1 MIRIAPTAR
10 RSDATNPAA
19 NARPA
24 QGLALVALLA
34 CALGALPAPA
44 HAASDPDPDAFRLA
58 AALSALESD
67 PALAERASLE
77 RYKARQALA
86 ALQATRSR
94 DRAHALFLA
103 EAWVQAARDAAQAEA
118 LLAQGAELDRER
130 DQIMLDASRREAAD
144 AQREADRLRQQQLV
158 REEEAARQAEAGE
171 LAMAQ
176 ATADTVAASAQAS
189 QAMKLADARA
199 KEAELARKEA
209 DLAAAVAN
217 VGLDDASALP
227 PSRRVGNRTV
237 YTLPGTAFASGS
249 TRLGAG
255 AQGSLKRL
263 ASTLRGKSGIRIEAH
278 TDSQGAD
285 AANLALSQQRAEAVR
300 AALAGAGIQ
309 AASMRAVGKGE
320 TAPVADNADAAGR
333 ARNRRVEISAP

>member
-1 MIRIAPTAR
+1 M
-10 RSDATNPAA
+10 NPA
-19 NARPA
+19 NRFARLIIA
-24 QGLALVALLA
+24 TLLA
-34 CALGALPAPA
+34 CALAATA
-44 HAASDPDPDAFRLA
+44 VAASDPDPDALRLA

-67 PALAERASLE
+67 PALVDRAPLE

-86 ALQATRSR
+86 VLQAARSR
-94 DRAHALFLA
+94 DRAHALYLA

-118 LLAQGAELDRER
+118 LLQQGVQLDRER
-130 DQIMLDASRREAAD
+130 DQILLEASRREAAD
-144 AQREADRLRQQQLV
+144 AQREAEHLRQQQML
-158 REEEAARQAEAGE
+158 REEEAAREAEAGQ

-176 ATADTVAASAQAS
+176 ATADTQAASAQAS

-209 DLAAAVAN
+209 ELAAAVAD
-217 VGLDDASALP
+217 VGMDDAASLP

-255 AQGSLKRL
+255 AQGSLKLL
-263 ASTLRGKSGIRIEAH
+263 AATLRGKSAIRIEAH

-285 AANLALSQQRAEAVR
+285 AANLALSQRRAEAVR
-300 AALAGAGIQ
+300 MALSAAGVP
-309 AASMRAVGKGE
+309 AARMQAVGKGE
-320 TAPVADNADAAGR
+320 AAPVADNARAAGR